1 MATYTALRITHQ
13 TLTANTVDTV
23 TLNSGYSAIEV
34 FNRDASGVIY
44 ARNDGTDPVVG
55 AAECYIIPAGQ
66 ALNIPSPGSSWP
78 TLATE
83 GIKLIST
90 VACAY
95 SVTGN

>member
-1 MATYTALRITHQ
+1 MAAYTASRIIHQ

-23 TLNSGYSAIEV
+23 TLNSCSAVEV
-34 FNRDASGVIY
+34 FNRDTSGVIY

-55 AAECYIIPAGQ
+55 AAECYIITAGQ

-78 TLATE
+78 TLQTE